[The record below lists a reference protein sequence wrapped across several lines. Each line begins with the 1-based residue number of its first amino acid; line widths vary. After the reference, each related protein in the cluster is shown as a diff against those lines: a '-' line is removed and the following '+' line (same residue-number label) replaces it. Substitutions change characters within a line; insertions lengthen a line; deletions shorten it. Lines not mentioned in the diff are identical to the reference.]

1 MLKNNFFKILEIK
14 ETGGN
19 ELIAGIKLN
28 TEHQIFDGHFPGNPV
43 VPGVVSIQMIN
54 EILSER
60 LGKKLM
66 LTKARNIKFPA
77 MINPNINPELHFQI
91 KYSKQEEETYK
102 INAQI
107 YFEDTVF
114 LKFNGIFDATES
126 LA

>member
-1 MLKNNFFKILEIK
+1 MLKNDFFKILDIK

-28 TEHQIFDGHFPGNPV
+28 PEHQIFDGHFPGNPI

-91 KYSKQEEETYK
+91 KYLKQEDETYK

>member
-1 MLKNNFFKILEIK
+1 MLKNDFFKILDIK

-19 ELIAGIKLN
+19 ELIAEIKLN
-28 TEHQIFDGHFPGNPV
+28 PEHQIFDGHFPGNPV

-60 LGKKLM
+60 LDKKLM
-66 LTKARNIKFPA
+66 LTQARNIKFPA
-77 MINPNINPELHFQI
+77 MINPTINPELHFQI
-91 KYSKQEEETYK
+91 KYSKQENEAYK

-114 LKFNGIFDATES
+114 LKFNGIFTKS
-126 LA
+126 LN